1 MSDPVRDLKHELLA
15 AAERQQGHIPARTGR
30 RRLRDHLARYR
41 LLLAAATLVIAA
53 AAALLATPPW
63 NDSPGFLA
71 RAEAALTPPAG
82 TILHMKYE
90 WTFTAKT
97 LGCTV
102 TRGPTEF
109 WIDQEP
115 PYRYRAVNAFVPQE
129 QPGSDLR
136 ALLCSPGTL
145 SELGGDSQRT
155 LVFAPPNT
163 LRDLPGQVDLTG
175 NPVETLRD
183 AIREGRAHHEGKAQL
198 DGRTVERIRWDAPPD
213 CPVSGCLDD
222 PTYAYVDPETFY
234 PIRIESPHGYAMLP
248 GRPVERADVVVRYL
262 TYEYLPRTDANLAL
276 TDIRAQ
282 HPGGS

>member
-1 MSDPVRDLKHELLA
+1 MSDPIRDLKHELLA

-102 TRGPTEF
+102 TRGSRRSRHRP
-109 WIDQEP
+109 
-115 PYRYRAVNAFVPQE
+115 RSR
-129 QPGSDLR
+129 
-136 ALLCSPGTL
+136 
-145 SELGGDSQRT
+145 
-155 LVFAPPNT
+155 
-163 LRDLPGQVDLTG
+163 
-175 NPVETLRD
+175 
-183 AIREGRAHHEGKAQL
+183 
-198 DGRTVERIRWDAPPD
+198 
-213 CPVSGCLDD
+213 
-222 PTYAYVDPETFY
+222 PEACT
-234 PIRIESPHGYAMLP
+234 RC
-248 GRPVERADVVVRYL
+248 R
-262 TYEYLPRTDANLAL
+262 
-276 TDIRAQ
+276 
-282 HPGGS
+282 